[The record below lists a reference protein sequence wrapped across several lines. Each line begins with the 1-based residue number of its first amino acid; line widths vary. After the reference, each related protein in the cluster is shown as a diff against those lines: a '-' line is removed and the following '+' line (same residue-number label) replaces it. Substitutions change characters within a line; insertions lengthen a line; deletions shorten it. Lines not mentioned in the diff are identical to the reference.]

1 MARNPVDEPIHQL
14 LQERWSPYAFDPD
27 RAVAGSDLDALFCAA
42 RWAASSYNAQPW
54 RYIVGVKGQSD
65 EVWRQIHDEVLLEGN
80 QAWTANAPV
89 LALGVI
95 ETRFEHNG
103 KPNAAAE
110 HDLGAAAAQLTL
122 EATAR
127 GLVVHQMIGLDGP
140 KGHSLFG
147 LEESQKV
154 LTGLAIG
161 YAGRPDALP
170 EDIAKRD
177 DKERSRKPLNEV
189 LLRGGWSA

>member
-1 MARNPVDEPIHQL
+1 M
-14 LQERWSPYAFDPD
+14 
-27 RAVAGSDLDALFCAA
+27 
-42 RWAASSYNAQPW
+42 
-54 RYIVGVKGQSD
+54 
-65 EVWRQIHDEVLLEGN
+65 LLEGN

-110 HDLGAAAAQLTL
+110 HDLGAAAAQLTF